1 MGSLLTDADETVHSI
16 GTQPNWNESR
26 YIDFWDAKQRVGG
39 WFRIG
44 NRPKEGRAEMSAWIK
59 VSAAG
64 DAGNT
69 APSAGSAF
77 SSDAWAC
84 AGVACASAIS
94 SATTNAIL
102 RGSPHSASRRT

>member
-39 WFRIG
+39 WFRVG
-44 NRPKEGRAEMSAWIK
+44 NRPNEGRAEMSACIK

-64 DAGNT
+64 SEREHAIDCN
-69 APSAGSAF
+69 SAALNFNFVLGRPIGMA
-77 SSDAWAC
+77 
-84 AGVACASAIS
+84 V
-94 SATTNAIL
+94 
-102 RGSPHSASRRT
+102 SPT